1 MHSVENPRKNP
12 GKRYSLTV
20 TGLYVSVL
28 EALVEE
34 GVYMDVQDGLRSA
47 LRLLF
52 EHHEIRAYLD
62 LIREVKKTY
71 EEANES
77 L

>member
-1 MHSVENPRKNP
+1 MEQSTKETHKRQS
-12 GKRYSLTV
+12 KRYSLTV
-20 TGLYVSVL
+20 SGLYVSVL

-52 EHHEIRAYLD
+52 EHHEVKSYLD
-62 LIREVKKTY
+62 LIREVKRSFK
-71 EEANES
+71 
-77 L
+77 